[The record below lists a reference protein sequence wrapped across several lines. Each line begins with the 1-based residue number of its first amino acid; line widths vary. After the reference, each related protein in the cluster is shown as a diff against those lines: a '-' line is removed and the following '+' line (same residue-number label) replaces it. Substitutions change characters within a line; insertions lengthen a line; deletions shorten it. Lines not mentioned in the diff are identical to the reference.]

1 MYFYDE
7 LNDKAAT
14 ESDVSLSIDKMVLN
28 YENKLE
34 PVR

>member
-14 ESDVSLSIDKMVLN
+14 ESDVSLSIDKMFAHLWGF
-28 YENKLE
+28 
-34 PVR
+34 

>member
-14 ESDVSLSIDKMVLN
+14 ESDVSLSIDKMFAHLSGF
-28 YENKLE
+28 
-34 PVR
+34 